1 MPISVARTDG
11 GRRFCSGRVVP
22 RRVAEKGSRVYV
34 VCCIHGWSAL
44 LWAHSKGG
52 GSTKAVE
59 YRTVSGR
66 VIYYRENVINESF
79 FDQNEGRACS
89 RRALMFVDTGV
100 QPY

>member
-1 MPISVARTDG
+1 MERTDG
-11 GRRFCSGRVVP
+11 GGPFCSDRVVP
-22 RRVAEKGSRVYV
+22 RRVAEKGSRIYV

-66 VIYYRENVINESF
+66 VVYYRENVIFGSEGILSGECYNEDEDNDGGFWDES
-79 FDQNEGRACS
+79 EVS
-89 RRALMFVDTGV
+89 
-100 QPY
+100 